1 MSYKNY
7 TDFHSTSSFVCRK
20 LAQRDRRLRLIA
32 HLRGVCYLGSLEAFD
47 SNTLRQR
54 CALVRLVALAHEVL
68 RWLVNIPRLNQAKPK
83 PINEKGR

>member
-54 CALVRLVALAHEVL
+54 TGDSCRRMSMRMISCITRPVS
-68 RWLVNIPRLNQAKPK
+68 
-83 PINEKGR
+83 